1 DAEDAAQK
9 VFCELLPILP
19 TLTSHDSLRAW
30 LYRASLLTALNLK
43 RSQKRRMDHE
53 RNRRP
58 EGSSALSD
66 SDVEAIHEHVANL
79 RDDLRML
86 IVRRYFDRQTLGELA
101 QSEGCTAVAV
111 WKRLQNAHEE
121 LRRSLS
127 RAGLA
132 SVAIAVLA
140 FLESREAVA
149 APANLLPEKLPRPS
163 STGATVK
170 VKMAASSVLVALAGT
185 AI

>member
-1 DAEDAAQK
+1 VILNKLDDRFEAWRRQPDPETLRELLRSHQDSVYNLCWQVLRHLHDAEDAAQK

-101 QSEGCTAVAV
+101 QSDGCSTVAV
-111 WKRLQNAHEE
+111 
-121 LRRSLS
+121 
-127 RAGLA
+127 
-132 SVAIAVLA
+132 
-140 FLESREAVA
+140 
-149 APANLLPEKLPRPS
+149 
-163 STGATVK
+163 
-170 VKMAASSVLVALAGT
+170 
-185 AI
+185 